1 MIQCHRPDRRGYDKL
16 KLERLITRYSLQ
28 KMMAIVEV
36 KE

>member
-1 MIQCHRPDRRGYDKL
+1 MQYHRPDRRGCNKL
-16 KLERLITRYSLQ
+16 KLERLRTRYSLQ